1 MTISELSRS
10 RPAAES
16 SNKPRLRATIW
27 NLITRVRLWLGKLV
41 SHNNR
46 DFNVTRA

>member
-1 MTISELSRS
+1 M
-10 RPAAES
+10 AAHGRAIRF
-16 SNKPRLRATIW
+16 RLAETENRAKK
-27 NLITRVRLWLGKLV
+27 KLV